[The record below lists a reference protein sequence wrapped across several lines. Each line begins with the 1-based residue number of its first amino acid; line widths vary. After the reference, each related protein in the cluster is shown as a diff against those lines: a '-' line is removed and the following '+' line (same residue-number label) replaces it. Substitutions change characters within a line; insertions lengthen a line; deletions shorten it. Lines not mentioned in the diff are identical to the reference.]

1 MKIYH
6 PIGNLKISIIK
17 NCAKFLNFLIFSIL
31 SLFLKINTKK
41 NEIIISTALSAPWK
55 EDETFSSFYE
65 KIKELTLLDTKR
77 LYTLW
82 YLSKDLKNINANII
96 DIGCMQGGAG
106 FAMSKINNKGQT
118 LMFDTFEGFY
128 EEEEFH
134 KKNKH
139 FIYEEIDEVKKNI
152 TKFNLKNTKVFK
164 CQFPKN
170 LSYSIKKKKFKLCHI
185 DVNTYKST
193 KNAFNFI
200 KSRMIK
206 GGAIVFDDYG
216 IYGAD
221 QIKVFINNI
230 SKKYQKQFT
239 FIYNFMGQ
247 CILIKK

>member
-1 MKIYH
+1 MTIHH
-6 PIGNLKISIIK
+6 PIGNTRVTIIK
-17 NCAKFLNFLIFSIL
+17 NCAKFLNFTLLLIL
-31 SLFLKINTKK
+31 SLFLKISSKK
-41 NEIIISTALSAPWK
+41 NEIIISTAIAAPWK
-55 EDETFSSFYE
+55 EDEQFSLFYK
-65 KIKELTLLDTKR
+65 KIKKLTLLDTKR

-82 YLSKDLKNINANII
+82 YLAKDLKTVNANII
-96 DIGCMQGGAG
+96 DIGCMEGGAG
-106 FAMSKINNKGQT
+106 FAMSKINSKGQT
-118 LMFDTFEGFY
+118 LMFDTFEGFF
-128 EEEEFH
+128 EEEKFH

-139 FIYEEIDEVKKNI
+139 FIYKEINIVKNNI
-152 TKFNLKNTKVFK
+152 KKFNLKNTKVFK

-170 LSYSIKKKKFKLCHI
+170 LNASVKKKKFKLCHI

-206 GGAIVFDDYG
+206 GGAIVFDDFG

-221 QIKVFINNI
+221 QIKIFINSI
-230 SKKYQKQFT
+230 SKKHQKKFT